1 MKKIFLL
8 GALLF
13 AITALTNAQESRT
26 TLVERVELDIK
37 DEAVSNF
44 EVISLAEKGLI
55 NVYSQRE
62 SKGRKWTFKKMDI
75 NLTEV
80 AKKEI
85 VIGKKYRFVSSYV
98 TKTHFHAM
106 FRVKSKAFKI
116 VSLELESMKI
126 QDVDSELPKAFFME
140 KMVVIGENA
149 VIDTKTRKEAFL
161 TVINWSTGKSKII
174 PINVAGANAYKQIEN
189 KSIL

>member
-85 VIGKKYRFVSSYV
+85 VI
-98 TKTHFHAM
+98 
-106 FRVKSKAFKI
+106 
-116 VSLELESMKI
+116 
-126 QDVDSELPKAFFME
+126 
-140 KMVVIGENA
+140 
-149 VIDTKTRKEAFL
+149 
-161 TVINWSTGKSKII
+161 
-174 PINVAGANAYKQIEN
+174 
-189 KSIL
+189 